1 MYFFGLFQAD
11 VLLHFFI
18 SLRQAEAITW
28 ENFVPAKRDPGI
40 TKEESRLA
48 GMKLS
53 KCNRKM

>member
-1 MYFFGLFQAD
+1 MYFYGLFQTD

-18 SLRQAEAITW
+18 SLRQAEVIAW
-28 ENFVPAKRDPGI
+28 ENFVRAKRGPGI
-40 TKEESRLA
+40 TKEGSCLA